1 MTKRTKWTS
10 TERLVVL
17 REMIKV
23 IDSNPK
29 VSDIDA
35 ILGGQLA
42 LPETRRKASTYALLT
57 SMSPEVK
64 EARRVVATKAP
75 PPVPPPV
82 DPILEAIDRVV
93 TLLADRITEQVVRG
107 IADRVNPIRSVPRGD
122 YPSDP
127 GFKAANGPNTPKPG
141 VLIVG
146 LNRLQM
152 DSITRGYSDRLSLR
166 FLSAEE
172 ALVSTTIF
180 RAHTVLMTKFI
191 SHSVQT
197 KYRKNQ
203 NLVFCNGGLSFLETE
218 LDKIVAASVV
228 AA

>member
-1 MTKRTKWTS
+1 
-10 TERLVVL
+10 
-17 REMIKV
+17 MIKV

-29 VSDIDA
+29 VSDLDA
-35 ILGGQLA
+35 ILAGQLV
-42 LPETRRKASTYALLT
+42 LPEERRKASSYALVA

-64 EARRVVATKAP
+64 EARRVVATKLP

-82 DPILEAIDRVV
+82 DPILAAIDRVV
-93 TLLADRITEQVVRG
+93 AILADRITEQVVRG
-107 IADRVNPIRSVPRGD
+107 IADRVNPIRSGSRGD

-127 GFKAANGPNTPKPG
+127 EFKPANGPNPPKPG

-152 DSITRGYSDRLSLR
+152 DSISREYADRLSLR

-172 ALVSTTIF
+172 ALVSSTIF

-197 KYRKNQ
+197 KYRKNK
-203 NLVFCNGGLSFLETE
+203 NLVFCNGGLSLLETE